1 MASPAEHQPLD
12 SGQLVAA
19 TLILGAAYLPLAGHL
34 ATQVSAFIAVV
45 LVLRLAAVRWPALA
59 PGRLVLLALTLAGL
73 VIAFDAYFSL
83 AGRDAGT
90 ALLATMLALKTLELR
105 RPRDLRLFMILF
117 GFLLVSQFLFDQ
129 SPGRAFFLGGLFV
142 ANVALM
148 ADLAARY
155 PDRPL
160 RGALRL
166 AGTLTLQALPLAL
179 VLFVLF
185 PRLSA
190 PLWSIGTMQ
199 QRGVMGMS
207 DSMAPGTI
215 SELVVSGDP
224 AFRARFDGPA
234 PAPNLMYWRG
244 LVLWGFDGRRWSQP
258 ASGTMPNARPML
270 ARADRTIAYDLV
282 LEPTN
287 QPWLYALDLPLAAPE
302 GASLDG
308 DFQIRAGQQVT
319 KVARYRARS
328 ATEFDT
334 GPLDLD
340 QAAAGLQLPDNVTPR
355 MRALVAQW
363 QAAGGGAQ
371 ALVERALAHIRA
383 GDYYYSLLAPA
394 LGDNPTDEFFFE
406 TRRGYCEHYASAFAL
421 LMRVAGIPARVVVGY
436 QGGELST
443 VGNWYLVAQSD
454 AHAWTEV
461 WLNGRGWVRVDPTAA
476 VAPQRIERGG
486 LLDRL
491 ANRAPL
497 RFQLDEDGGLV
508 RLAQGLRRL
517 TATVGVVWQDW
528 VLDFSSGRQEHM
540 LAAVGL
546 GHLQQYGLAVAML
559 VVAAAILGLLTLA
572 LVRGADRR
580 EPLERIYQAFCDR
593 LARVGLA
600 RGQSEGPADY
610 ARRVVAAR
618 PDLAD
623 AIGRFM
629 ALYLPA
635 RYGNEE
641 DRTNLTALKALL
653 RGFRPRPARAAP
665 TISAFVTERHPG
677 SRIRRG

>member
-12 SGQLVAA
+12 RGQVVAA
-19 TLILGAAYLPLAGHL
+19 TLILGAAYLPLASYL

-45 LVLRLAAVRWPALA
+45 LVLRLAAVRWPALV
-59 PGRLVLLALTLAGL
+59 PGRLVLLPLTLAGL
-73 VIAFDAYFSL
+73 GIAFEAYYSL

-90 ALLATMLALKTLELR
+90 ALLATMIALKTLELR
-105 RPRDLRLFMILF
+105 RPRDLRLFMVLF

-129 SPGRAFFLGGLFV
+129 SPGRALYLGVLFV
-142 ANVALM
+142 ADLALM
-148 ADLAARY
+148 ADLAARH

-179 VLFVLF
+179 VLFLLF
-185 PRLSA
+185 PRLSG
-190 PLWSIGTMQ
+190 PLWNLGNLQ

-207 DSMAPGTI
+207 DSMAPGSI
-215 SELVVSGDP
+215 SELVVSGEP
-224 AFRARFDGPA
+224 AFRARFDGRA
-234 PAPNLMYWRG
+234 PAQNLMYWRG
-244 LVLWGFDGRRWSQP
+244 LVLWELDGRRWSMAAP
-258 ASGTMPNARPML
+258 GAMPNARPHL
-270 ARADRTIAYDLV
+270 TRASGVIAYDLV

-287 QPWLYALDLPLAAPE
+287 QPWLYALDLPLAAPDQAE
-302 GASLDG
+302 LDG
-308 DFQIRAGQQVT
+308 DFQIRAGQRVT

-340 QAAAGLQLPDNVTPR
+340 QEAAGLQLPDNVTPR
-355 MRALVAQW
+355 MRDLVARW
-363 QAAGGGAQ
+363 QAEGGGPQ
-371 ALVERALAHIRA
+371 AVVERALAHIKT
-383 GDYYYSLLAPA
+383 GDYYYTLLPPVLGNNPA
-394 LGDNPTDEFFFE
+394 DEFFFE

-443 VGNWYLVAQSD
+443 VGNWYLVTQSD

-461 WLNGRGWVRVDPTAA
+461 WLSGRGWVRVDPTAA

-497 RFQLDEDGGLV
+497 RFQLDDEGGLV

-517 TATVGVVWQDW
+517 TATAGLVWQDW
-528 VLDFSSGRQEHM
+528 VVDFSLGRQERM
-540 LAAVGL
+540 LSAVGL
-546 GHLQQYGLAVAML
+546 GHLRQYGLVVAML
-559 VVAAAILGLLTLA
+559 VVGAVILGLLTLA

-600 RGQSEGPADY
+600 RAPSEGPADY

-618 PDLAD
+618 PDLTD
-623 AIGRFM
+623 TIDGFM
-629 ALYLPA
+629 ALYLPT
-635 RYGNEE
+635 RYGNDG
-641 DRTNLTALKALL
+641 DRMDLTALKARL
-653 RGFRPRPARAAP
+653 RGFRPRPAR
-665 TISAFVTERHPG
+665 SASSV
-677 SRIRRG
+677 

>member
-1 MASPAEHQPLD
+1 MWANREPLER
-12 SGQLVAA
+12 GQVVAA
-19 TLILGAAYLPLAGHL
+19 TLILGAAYVPLAGHL
-34 ATQVSAFIAVV
+34 AIQVSAFIAVV

-59 PGRLVLLALTLAGL
+59 PGRLVLLLLTLAGL
-73 VIAFDAYFSL
+73 GIALEAYLSF

-90 ALLATMLALKTLELR
+90 ALLATMIALKTLELR
-105 RPRDLRLFMILF
+105 RRRDLRLLTILF

-129 SPGRAFFLGGLFV
+129 APGRALYLGLLFI

-148 ADLAARY
+148 ADLAARH
-155 PDRPL
+155 PDRPM

-179 VLFVLF
+179 ALFVLF

-190 PLWSIGTMQ
+190 PLWSLGNLQ

-207 DSMAPGTI
+207 DSMAPGSI
-215 SELVVSGDP
+215 SELVVSGEP

-234 PAPNLMYWRG
+234 PAPSLMYWRG
-244 LVLWGFDGRRWSQP
+244 LVLWGFDGRRWSMAAP
-258 ASGTMPNARPML
+258 GAMPSARPRL
-270 ARADRTIAYDLV
+270 ARADGTTSYEVV

-287 QPWLYALDLPLAAPE
+287 QPWLYSLDLPLAAPE

-308 DFQIRAGQQVT
+308 DFQIRAGQRVT
-319 KVARYRARS
+319 KVTRYRAQS
-328 ATEFDT
+328 ATNFDT

-340 QAAAGLQLPDNVTPR
+340 QQAAGLQLPDNVTQR
-355 MRALVAQW
+355 MRDLVARW
-363 QAAGGGAQ
+363 QAIGGDPEG
-371 ALVERALAHIRA
+371 LVERALAHIRS
-383 GDYYYSLLAPA
+383 GDYYYTLLPPA
-394 LGDNPTDEFFFE
+394 LGANPADQFFFE

-443 VGNWYLVAQSD
+443 LGNWYLVSQSD

-461 WLNGRGWVRVDPTAA
+461 WLSGRGWVRIDPTAA
-476 VAPQRIERGG
+476 IAPQRIERGG

-497 RFQLDEDGGLV
+497 RFQLDEEGGLV
-508 RLAQGLRRL
+508 RLVQGLRRL
-517 TATVGVVWQDW
+517 SATAGLVWQDW
-528 VLDFSSGRQEHM
+528 VVDFSLGRQEHM
-540 LAAVGL
+540 LSALGL
-546 GHLQQYGLAVAML
+546 GHLRQYGLVLAML
-559 VVAAAILGLLTLA
+559 VVGAAILGLLTLT

-600 RGQSEGPADY
+600 RGPSEGPADY
-610 ARRVVAAR
+610 ARRVTAVR

-623 AIGRFM
+623 TLNAFI

-635 RYGNEE
+635 RYGSDG
-641 DRTNLTALKALL
+641 DRADLRALKVRLH
-653 RGFRPRPARAAP
+653 GFRPRPVRAVVPASSP
-665 TISAFVTERHPG
+665 RDD
-677 SRIRRG
+677 RKR